1 MSAAEF
7 PAVREAE
14 ASGEIAVV
22 FADIRASLGVPFVN
36 LIWRHLATIPGMLQW
51 CWRFSKPLYGSIE
64 HAEISSG
71 LQTTVRSPVTDHIP
85 SFVFDAAGLNAGARG
100 VIAALIGAY
109 NKANAGNLAAL
120 LVVQAVLA
128 GYSPGGR
135 GFTPKTTAAETVPRP
150 LPDLLQLSGLNAST
164 QSLIMSLDQFG
175 RSAPSNAVAS
185 LYCHLA
191 HWPSYLAIVHT
202 ALAAVHRSGALK
214 VEQERVLERCKDLAK
229 TQLLPL
235 ASPLAL
241 PRQEQRA
248 RARASIEVFTE
259 LMIARMLVMGNVMLN
274 LLPDEEGS

>member
-1 MSAAEF
+1 MRTAEF

-14 ASGEIAVV
+14 ASGEISVI
-22 FADIRASLGVPFVN
+22 FADIRATLGVPFVN
-36 LIWRHLATIPGMLQW
+36 LIWRHLATMPGMLEW
-51 CWRFSKPLYGSIE
+51 CWRFSKPLYGSME
-64 HAEISSG
+64 HAKISSE
-71 LQTTVRSPVTDHIP
+71 LQTIVRSPVSDHIP
-85 SFVFDAAGLNAGARG
+85 PFVFDAAELNAGARG

-120 LVVQAVLA
+120 LVVQSVLA

-135 GFTPKTTAAETVPRP
+135 GLRPNAATKTVPRP

-191 HWPSYLAIVHT
+191 HWPSFLAIVHT

-214 VEQERVLERCKDLAK
+214 VEHERVLQRSKHLAK
-229 TQLLPL
+229 TELLPL
-235 ASPLAL
+235 ASPVGL

-248 RARASIEVFTE
+248 RSRASIESFTE
-259 LMIARMLVMGNVMLN
+259 LMIARMLVMGNIMLG